1 MLLTPRF
8 TGKPPREEGD
18 KEVSTDTCIS
28 IITLLTF
35 FTRIVAV
42 CLQYVANVTISAAAA
57 ALSSYGSIDRSVRNH
72 LGCRGISVS
81 GHLEASPVV
90 REAIHHLGSGFVSP
104 AAQLGLSSLRSHTHG
119 AILQHA

>member
-1 MLLTPRF
+1 MLLTSRF
-8 TGKPPREEGD
+8 AGKPSQEEGD

-57 ALSSYGSIDRSVRNH
+57 LFSYGSIDRSVRNH